1 MTGTTINLLVDGI
14 AFQLD
19 QSGVAHIWRALLPQ
33 LASRLKSITL
43 LDRGNSPEV
52 FGIKRIPFP
61 AYTNKATA
69 AESILI
75 DKLCVHYRADIF
87 TSTGHSTP
95 LCTPM
100 LLLIDDFIFDGFD
113 EFGRE
118 SQEKELAILYSK
130 RRVCLSEEVRRE
142 LLRRYPGLNR
152 ATISVAEV
160 GGGTSLQDSEC
171 NLNPLV
177 DHLVATCTELS
188 QEARSGVHDDFVRR
202 WSELRRIQA
211 DVDI

>member
-1 MTGTTINLLVDGI
+1 MTATAINLLVDGI

-19 QSGVAHIWRALLPQ
+19 QSGVALIWRALLPQ
-33 LASRLKSITL
+33 LASRLESVTV

-52 FGIKRIPFP
+52 PGVKRIPFP
-61 AYTNKATA
+61 AYTNTATA

-100 LLLIDDFIFDGFD
+100 LLLIDDSIFDGFD

-118 SQEKELAILYSK
+118 SQEKELAILYAR
-130 RRVCLSEEVRRE
+130 RRVCVSEKARRE
-142 LLRRYPGLNR
+142 LLRCYPRLNR

-160 GGGTSLQDSEC
+160 SGAISLQGSEC

-177 DHLVATCTELS
+177 DHLVATYSELS

-211 DVDI
+211 DVDF